1 MEKRS
6 NEWRNELTTSNAGL
20 PKDGLNKSNSQQ
32 QAYTKGLL
40 SVGCF
45 YFVVKKISPLEN
57 AIVAYYILQTALAIN
72 TGSLYQM
79 MLTSVGQ
86 HSRMPQ

>member
-45 YFVVKKISPLEN
+45 YFVVKKI
-57 AIVAYYILQTALAIN
+57 
-72 TGSLYQM
+72 
-79 MLTSVGQ
+79 
-86 HSRMPQ
+86 